1 MEEKPKTFIVSTII
15 FAIIAVI
22 ATIMC
27 VVILPISVN
36 QTIANMSENNSS
48 EAVIVAAPF
57 VAIILVLFIFLS
69 WAAAIVVTPMLIVS
83 LCRNIHSSITWVKIV
98 AIVTDVMFVFDIGV
112 AIFKAIQLF
121 TGN

>member
-1 MEEKPKTFIVSTII
+1 MEEKPKTYIVSTII